1 MARTGTVVVITLD
14 GEESGPTAE
23 SRQFYLGL
31 PGRFQQILA
40 LCRPV
45 LEQVYK
51 DEKQDAPPP
60 DIFSLFK
67 LSGFGVKDPRENPVQ
82 WDVSFE
88 AKGDEYLGVL
98 IRFMGDSAMPPE
110 VDIC

>member
-1 MARTGTVVVITLD
+1 MSPDRRQNHGNFFLACRT
-14 GEESGPTAE
+14 
-23 SRQFYLGL
+23 L
-31 PGRFQQILA
+31 PRDFG

-51 DEKQDAPPP
+51 DEKHELPPP

-67 LSGFGVKDPRENPVQ
+67 LSGFGVKDPRENLVQ

-88 AKGDEYLGVL
+88 AKGDDYFSEHG
-98 IRFMGDSAMPPE
+98 RKDSPLVSCATISGTATAP
-110 VDIC
+110 